1 MIMTEI
7 KLNISGMKCGGC
19 VASVEKALRAQTDV
33 ESVEVSLENACA
45 VINGQADAA
54 VLAKAVTDAGFPAEP
69 A

>member
-1 MIMTEI
+1 MAEI

-19 VASVEKALRAQTDV
+19 VASVEKALQAQADV

-45 VINGQADAA
+45 VISGQADAA
-54 VLAKAVTDAGFPAEP
+54 ALARAVTDAGFPAEP